1 MSTAEGPF
9 RARATFEVSPN
20 DSLARAV
27 AEAPFGASV
36 RLSAGEHRL
45 DAELRPRK
53 SVTLLGEGPER
64 TRITSAVEGAV
75 LAFNMRGRL
84 VARGIRFEHQGARW
98 ANVAWVR
105 RGAFLFEDCAFVG
118 AVWSDPPRGER
129 RTRGA
134 GLCVEGTAMGTA
146 RRCVFADNQVGVLV
160 KSQVVLDAV
169 RVSRSHVHGVVV
181 TEKFARTGAGPFDFE
196 RRGGR
201 ATLKGSVIEAS
212 GSQAVVVDEGE
223 ALLEDCVMIESN
235 CALLVGQRGRC
246 TARRCRAERSREA
259 DFYFVRNGQ
268 VILEGCSGQV
278 KLYEPF

>member
-1 MSTAEGPF
+1 MTTAEGPS
-9 RARATFEVSPN
+9 RARVIVEVGPN

-27 AEAPFGASV
+27 AEAPFGASI

-45 DAELRPRK
+45 DAELRPQK

-64 TRITSAVEGAV
+64 TRITSASVGAV

-84 VARGIRFEHQGARW
+84 VAHRIRFEHQGARW
-98 ANVAWVR
+98 GNVAWIR

-118 AVWSDPPRGER
+118 GVWSDPPRGDR
-129 RTRGA
+129 RPRGV

-160 KSQVVLDAV
+160 KSEVVLDAV
-169 RVSRSHVHGVVV
+169 RIRRSRVHGVVV
-181 TEKFARTGAGPFDFE
+181 TRKFSRTGPGAFE
-196 RRGGR
+196 FEQRGGR
-201 ATLKGSVIEAS
+201 ATLTGSVIEAS
-212 GSQAVVVDEGE
+212 GSQAVAVTDGE
-223 ALLEDCVMIESN
+223 ALLEDCVMLDSN

-246 TARRCRAERSREA
+246 TARRCRAEGSREA
-259 DFYFVRNGQ
+259 DFYFVRDGQ
-268 VILEGCSGQV
+268 VVLEGCSGRV